1 MSDCSLLQFEIIAS
15 IKLLATIK
23 KKKNQNGRVGLISP
37 SLSYLKGR

>member
-23 KKKNQNGRVGLISP
+23 KKSKQEGRVNFAFSE
-37 SLSYLKGR
+37 LSES